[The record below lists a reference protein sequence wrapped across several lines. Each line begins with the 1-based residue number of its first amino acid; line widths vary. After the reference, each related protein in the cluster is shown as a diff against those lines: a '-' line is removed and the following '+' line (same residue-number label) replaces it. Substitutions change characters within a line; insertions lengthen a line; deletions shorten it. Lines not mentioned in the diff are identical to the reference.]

1 MINNNG
7 KKINKNEYNI
17 ISLVFTSIVSTHTDL
32 VKKN

>member
-17 ISLVFTSIVSTHTDL
+17 ISLVFTHTDL